1 MTPFTGGFTPPLNV
15 SGVPDFEGRLSGNLI
30 SDGWFTTFGTT
41 VIAGRDLTDRDV
53 KGAARVAV
61 IDRAFAGS
69 FSQARARLDTRSA
82 CTLVAPEPCRL
93 WR

>member
-1 MTPFTGGFTPPLNV
+1 MTPFTGGFTPPLSI

-30 SDGWFTTFGTT
+30 SGGWFTTFGTP

-53 KGAARVAV
+53 KGAPRVAV
-61 IDRAFAGS
+61 INQAFARRFFPGAS
-69 FSQARARLDTRSA
+69 PLGHTISL
-82 CTLVAPEPCRL
+82 APEPCRL